1 MRFLSCNM
9 FLEAD
14 PTPVSLSQFR
24 ASQVAYKSDRREQC
38 DGIDAILEP
47 PLASETV
54 ILICGSVVAYSRSID
69 CDWI

>member
-14 PTPVSLSQFR
+14 PTPVNLSQFR

-47 PLASETV
+47 L
-54 ILICGSVVAYSRSID
+54 GR
-69 CDWI
+69 